1 MDMVV
6 RTERLPRPGETL
18 AGRSFANLP
27 GGKGANQAAAA
38 ARLGASTALIGCV
51 GDDVYGPALVA
62 GLEADGVDCRAVEAC
77 PGVMTGVALVTVEDG
92 GQNAIVIVAGAN
104 AALTPEMVARHAGLI
119 DAADFVL
126 LQLEVPPE
134 TVAWAIGRAR
144 AAGARVVLN
153 PAPAKGPLPRAW
165 LEAVDWLVP
174 NELEA
179 AELAGLPM
187 VGPQGAR
194 RAAEALR
201 AAGARGVVVTLG
213 AEGVFAHV
221 DGAGRRYPARRVEA
235 VDTTAAGDTFVG
247 GFAAG
252 LAAGRRVAE
261 AIAFGQ
267 AAASISVTRTGAR
280 ASIPR
285 AEEVAAMLEQGRET
299 C

>member
-1 MDMVV
+1 MD
-6 RTERLPRPGETL
+6 
-18 AGRSFANLP
+18 
-27 GGKGANQAAAA
+27 
-38 ARLGASTALIGCV
+38 
-51 GDDVYGPALVA
+51 
-62 GLEADGVDCRAVEAC
+62 
-77 PGVMTGVALVTVEDG
+77 
-92 GQNAIVIVAGAN
+92 
-104 AALTPEMVARHAGLI
+104 
-119 DAADFVL
+119 
-126 LQLEVPPE
+126 
-134 TVAWAIGRAR
+134 
-144 AAGARVVLN
+144 
-153 PAPAKGPLPRAW
+153 
-165 LEAVDWLVP
+165 
-174 NELEA
+174 
-179 AELAGLPM
+179 
-187 VGPQGAR
+187 GPQGAR

-201 AAGARGVVVTLG
+201 AGGANGVVVTLG

-252 LAAGRRVAE
+252 LAAGRHVAE